1 RPPCLAL
8 RQESE
13 WPGAGTRGGRRL
25 RPARVGRDHGVP
37 RGAVPG
43 AGLVACRRGRAR
55 VRAALARSVRRPS
68 RTRVLRASP
77 RRAFT
82 TRRTAPR
89 PRRGARGAVVPQ
101 RARVRARRRRLRPV
115 DPAGAREPGRRAR
128 TVPRALGLARAP
140 DGAPSGRRRARAD
153 GRTRPMKVIL
163 LHAFPLDE
171 RMWEPQ
177 LETLRDYD
185 VVTPR
190 LSGRG
195 ASLDD
200 WAASLL
206 DENDGELALV
216 GASLGGYVA
225 LAITNRAPERVRAL
239 ALVGA
244 RADADSAER
253 RASRA
258 DTISLIEAGGA
269 EALWE
274 NQRPK
279 LLLDAASEDAVNR
292 ARELVLS
299 RRTDELT
306 GAVR

>member
-1 RPPCLAL
+1 
-8 RQESE
+8 
-13 WPGAGTRGGRRL
+13 
-25 RPARVGRDHGVP
+25 
-37 RGAVPG
+37 
-43 AGLVACRRGRAR
+43 
-55 VRAALARSVRRPS
+55 
-68 RTRVLRASP
+68 
-77 RRAFT
+77 
-82 TRRTAPR
+82 
-89 PRRGARGAVVPQ
+89 
-101 RARVRARRRRLRPV
+101 
-115 DPAGAREPGRRAR
+115 
-128 TVPRALGLARAP
+128 
-140 DGAPSGRRRARAD
+140 
-153 GRTRPMKVIL
+153 MKVML
-163 LHAFPLDE
+163 LHGFPLDE

-190 LSGRG
+190 LYGRG

-206 DENDGELALV
+206 EEVDGELALV

-225 LAITNRAPERVRAL
+225 LAMTTRTPERVRGL

-244 RADADSAER
+244 RADADSPDR

-279 LLLDAASEDAVNR
+279 LLLDAASEDAVAR

-299 RRTDELT
+299 RRIDELT
-306 GAVR
+306 GAVRALRDRADSSGTFESFDGPSLVAVGEGDQFFPPEEAEALAGRARHGRLRIFAGARHLPSLEQPDEFNAELAGFLSDV